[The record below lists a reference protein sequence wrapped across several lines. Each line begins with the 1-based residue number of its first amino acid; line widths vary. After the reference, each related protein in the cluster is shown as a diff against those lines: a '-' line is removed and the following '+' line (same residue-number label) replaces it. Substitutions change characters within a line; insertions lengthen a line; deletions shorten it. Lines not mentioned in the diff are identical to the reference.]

1 MNTIGKNL
9 ERMMIQRRLTERQL
23 AKMVDVYPSSISQ
36 WLKGIREPQAY
47 SIVKLCKALDCS
59 ADELLGI
66 ERRYCE
72 NDTLQMLKHDEK
84 IQQIERILESE
95 PDYIALGKIRDVIY
109 DKC

>member
-66 ERRYCE
+66 QRRYCE
-72 NDTLQMLKHDEK
+72 NDTNIKSELQP
-84 IQQIERILESE
+84 ERKYASSR
-95 PDYIALGKIRDVIY
+95 Y
-109 DKC
+109 

>member
-9 ERMMIQRRLTERQL
+9 ERMMMQRRLTERQL

-59 ADELLGI
+59 ADDLLGI
-66 ERRYCE
+66 QRNCTRE
-72 NDTLQMLKHDEK
+72 
-84 IQQIERILESE
+84 
-95 PDYIALGKIRDVIY
+95 
-109 DKC
+109 DKGCNL

>member
-9 ERMMIQRRLTERQL
+9 ERMMIQRQLTERQL

-66 ERRYCE
+66 QRNCTRE
-72 NDTLQMLKHDEK
+72 
-84 IQQIERILESE
+84 
-95 PDYIALGKIRDVIY
+95 
-109 DKC
+109 DKGCNL